1 MFAYLQYLSLKG
13 FGFLVN
19 LLPEGPSLW
28 LGKQLGRMA
37 FCLSRDRRGIA
48 LQNLRTA
55 FGHEKSEEE
64 IHRIAQRTFMNL
76 GMTAV
81 EFFRIPTMDA
91 ENVKQKITVE
101 GLENAEKVLDNE
113 KKGAL
118 LVLSHFGN
126 WELMGVIPRII
137 NHPISV
143 IAKPVKDSRIDRWV
157 THIREGAGLT
167 VIPAEK
173 AGRRIIG
180 ALRENGIVGIL
191 IDQRAKRSECIWVD
205 FFGKKAPT
213 TPAVAVLAARTG
225 VPVSP
230 VFMVRN
236 GNLRHRLV
244 IKDPLRLVKTGDPKK
259 DAETNAELMNR
270 SLESMIRQYPDHWFW
285 VHRRWERKQKTRHR
299 LAKETGKNNL
309 HE

>member
-1 MFAYLQYLSLKG
+1 MFAYLQYLSLRG
-13 FGFLVN
+13 FSFFVN

-28 LGKQLGRMA
+28 LGRQLGRTA
-37 FCLSRDRRGIA
+37 FSLFRDRRGIA
-48 LQNLRTA
+48 LRNLRAA
-55 FGHEKSEEE
+55 FGYEKSEEE
-64 IHRIAQRTFMNL
+64 IQQIAQQTFVNL

-81 EFFRIPTMDA
+81 EFFRIPKMDA
-91 ENVKQKITVE
+91 EDVKQKITVE

-167 VIPAEK
+167 VIQAEK

-225 VPVSP
+225 VPVIP
-230 VFMVRN
+230 VFMVRI
-236 GNLRHRLV
+236 GNRRHRLV

-259 DAETNAELMNR
+259 DAETNTELMNR

-285 VHRRWERKQKTRHR
+285 VHRRWERKKRTRHR
-299 LAKETGKNNL
+299 LAKETRRRDF

>member
-1 MFAYLQYLSLKG
+1 MLACLQYLLLRS
-13 FGFLVN
+13 FGLFVN

-28 LGKQLGRMA
+28 LGRRMGRIA
-37 FCLSRDRRGIA
+37 FCLFRDRRGIA

-64 IHRIAQRTFMNL
+64 IHQIAQQTFMNL

-81 EFFRIPTMDA
+81 EFFRIPMMDV
-91 ENVKQKITVE
+91 EDVKQKITVE
-101 GLENAEKVLDNE
+101 GLENAEKVLNNE

-118 LVLSHFGN
+118 LLLSHFGN
-126 WELMGVIPRII
+126 WELMGVIPKII
-137 NHPISV
+137 DHPISV
-143 IAKPVKDSRIDRWV
+143 IAKPVKNGWIDRWV

-173 AGRRIIG
+173 AGRRVVT

-225 VPVSP
+225 VPIIP

-236 GNLRHRLV
+236 GNRRHRLV
-244 IKDPLRLVKTGDPKK
+244 IKDPLGLVKTGDPKK
-259 DAETNAELMNR
+259 DAETNTELMNR
-270 SLESMIRQYPDHWFW
+270 TLESMIRQYPDHWFW
-285 VHRRWERKQKTRHR
+285 VHRRWERKKKIRHR
-299 LAKETGKNNL
+299 ATKEPGKKDL
-309 HE
+309 